1 MKLVAFLR
9 KTAGSK
15 TLSSSILRTRDSNSR
30 TRGAAHNTSG
40 MPPSPRRKDGSEV
53 EGFRDCRIVPR
64 NGQVDAAEH
73 AALRKIDVTPYVMP
87 SLDEMAERRDRVSNA
102 TILRTL
108 RHNLEQW
115 AAGAR
120 GMIGKSD
127 NNENDLY
134 WVGRAHG
141 FEKALELVAS
151 LERSLL
157 K

>member
-1 MKLVAFLR
+1 MGGRGEVR
-9 KTAGSK
+9 KGGPEVKEEKIDMVQHARR
-15 TLSSSILRTRDSNSR
+15 ICTRMGGVTD
-30 TRGAAHNTSG
+30 
-40 MPPSPRRKDGSEV
+40 
-53 EGFRDCRIVPR
+53 
-64 NGQVDAAEH
+64 AEH

-115 AAGAR
+115 IAGAR
-120 GMIGKSD
+120 GRIGKSD
-127 NNENDLY
+127 DNENDLY

>member
-1 MKLVAFLR
+1 MKEGKIDMVQYA
-9 KTAGSK
+9 
-15 TLSSSILRTRDSNSR
+15 TRVCTGPGGVTN
-30 TRGAAHNTSG
+30 
-40 MPPSPRRKDGSEV
+40 
-53 EGFRDCRIVPR
+53 
-64 NGQVDAAEH
+64 AEH

-102 TILRTL
+102 TILRTI